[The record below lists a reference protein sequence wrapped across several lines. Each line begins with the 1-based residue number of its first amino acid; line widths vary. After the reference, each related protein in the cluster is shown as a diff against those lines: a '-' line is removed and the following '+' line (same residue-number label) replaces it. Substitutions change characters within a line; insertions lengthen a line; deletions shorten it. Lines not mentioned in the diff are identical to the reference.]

1 MQFDTIILYKYYEYG
16 NAVALCL
23 GFLAFSFFG
32 NAVVLCLG
40 LLLLSLLFLM
50 EDDEMKEHIIKTDWV
65 PLVRN
70 HYRPQRHTIGIFLW
84 VSVTVIA
91 AVLYFFLPIGEKI
104 PFVVPFFSG
113 VDITTFLGK
122 HAVVPIPPEKYM
134 LTGFAVST
142 LLLLLSFFLFNKMT
156 ERIQQGYISVS
167 VSFIS
172 LLAMVYLTAGMYFN
186 ESQWF
191 GENINGLVGITFG
204 NIALPSILLLLY
216 IHVLLTL
223 KFTLV
228 FRRRCRFINNLATVS
243 KNTNLRFE
251 ELNLTLQQECDKMW
265 SHSKW
270 KDYKRYLIL
279 SVFKLA
285 ETEHLLNE
293 SGEIIK
299 KKTKLFFKQ
308 RGEFKLGKEKLF
320 KEIFEFNRDYGVA
333 RRDGNVKTP
342 PSQPLT
348 SSGKERKTP
357 VFTEEEIQQ
366 EQQPKISPS
375 GKERKTPVFTEEIQQ
390 EQQPKISPKP
400 QKVKNERAVVLS
412 TPPPSQK
419 PQKVPAQQAK
429 TNDRSSLK
437 NWSL

>member
-23 GFLAFSFFG
+23 GLLAFFG

-65 PLVRN
+65 PLVRD

-134 LTGFAVST
+134 LTGFVVST

-204 NIALPSILLLLY
+204 NIVLPSILLLLY

-223 KFTLV
+223 KFTLI

-243 KNTNLRFE
+243 KNTILCFE

-265 SHSKW
+265 SRSKW
-270 KDYKRYLIL
+270 KGYKRYLIL
-279 SVFKLA
+279 SIFKLA
-285 ETEHLLNE
+285 EMEYLLNKSE
-293 SGEIIK
+293 KIFK
-299 KKTKLFFKQ
+299 KKTGLLLKQ
-308 RGEFKLGKEKLF
+308 RGEFKLRKEKLSNAVS
-320 KEIFEFNRDYGVA
+320 EFNRDYGVA

-348 SSGKERKTP
+348 DSGKERKY
-357 VFTEEEIQQ
+357 
-366 EQQPKISPS
+366 
-375 GKERKTPVFTEEIQQ
+375 PVFTEEIQQ

-400 QKVKNERAVVLS
+400 QKVKNERAAVLS

-419 PQKVPAQQAK
+419 PQEVPVQRAK

-437 NWSL
+437 IEACNP